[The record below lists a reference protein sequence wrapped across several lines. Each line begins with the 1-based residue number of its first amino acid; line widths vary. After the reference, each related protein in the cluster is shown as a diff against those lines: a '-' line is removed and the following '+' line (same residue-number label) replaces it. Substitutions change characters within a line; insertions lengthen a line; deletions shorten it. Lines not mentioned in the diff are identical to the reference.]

1 MNPIVIN
8 RLQRKLGY
16 TFVHQE
22 LLQQALTHRSASS
35 KHNERLEFLGDS
47 ILSFVIANAL
57 YHRFPRVDE
66 GDMSRMR
73 ATLVR
78 GNTLAEIA
86 REFELGE
93 CLRLGPG
100 ELKSG
105 GFRRESILADT
116 VEALIGGVFLDS
128 DIQNVERL
136 ILSWY
141 QTRLDEISPG
151 DKQKDPKTR
160 LQEYLQGRHLPLPS
174 YLVVQVRGEAHDQEF
189 TIHVGKS
196 TLLNKLLGQK
206 ISITSRKAQTTRHRI
221 VGIHTE
227 GPYQA
232 IYVDTPGLHME
243 EKRAINRLMNKA
255 ASSSI
260 GDVELVIFVVEG
272 TRWTQDDEMVL
283 NKLRDARAPVILAV
297 NKVDNVQEKADLLPH
312 LQFLASQMNF
322 LDIVPISAETGTN
335 VDTIA
340 SIVRKHLPE
349 AIHHFPEDYIT
360 DRSQRFMASEIIREK
375 LMRFLGAELPYS
387 VTVEIERFVSN
398 ERGGYDINGLILV
411 EREGQ
416 KKMVIGNKGA
426 KIKTIGIEARKDMQ
440 EMFEAPVHLELWVK
454 VKSGWADDE
463 RALRSLGYVDD
474 L

>member
-1 MNPIVIN
+1 MLI
-8 RLQRKLGY
+8 
-16 TFVHQE
+16 
-22 LLQQALTHRSASS
+22 
-35 KHNERLEFLGDS
+35 
-47 ILSFVIANAL
+47 
-57 YHRFPRVDE
+57 PR
-66 GDMSRMR
+66 
-73 ATLVR
+73 AC
-78 GNTLAEIA
+78 IW
-86 REFELGE
+86 
-93 CLRLGPG
+93 
-100 ELKSG
+100 K
-105 GFRRESILADT
+105 
-116 VEALIGGVFLDS
+116 
-128 DIQNVERL
+128 
-136 ILSWY
+136 
-141 QTRLDEISPG
+141 
-151 DKQKDPKTR
+151 
-160 LQEYLQGRHLPLPS
+160 
-174 YLVVQVRGEAHDQEF
+174 
-189 TIHVGKS
+189 
-196 TLLNKLLGQK
+196 
-206 ISITSRKAQTTRHRI
+206 
-221 VGIHTE
+221 
-227 GPYQA
+227 
-232 IYVDTPGLHME
+232 
-243 EKRAINRLMNKA
+243 KRAINRLMNKA